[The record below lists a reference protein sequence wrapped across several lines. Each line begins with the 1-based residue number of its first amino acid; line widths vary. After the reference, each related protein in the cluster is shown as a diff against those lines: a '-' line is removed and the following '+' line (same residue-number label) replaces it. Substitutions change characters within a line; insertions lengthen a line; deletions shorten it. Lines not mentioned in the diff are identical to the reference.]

1 MARRVETSVRSDMH
15 AKPIASLDLLAVD
28 ASGLRTAVALRVGV
42 PEPAATGEWQC
53 MLRVDGLYDGLMPAA
68 GEDSLQAL
76 CLALGLVASLLRDF
90 LAGGGRLYF
99 VQEGAE
105 PSEESA
111 WPIEAYFGWVAPLP
125 R

>member
-1 MARRVETSVRSDMH
+1 MH

-28 ASGLRTAVALRVGV
+28 ASGVRTSVTLRVGI
-42 PEPAATGEWQC
+42 PEPAATGEWRC
-53 MLRVDGLYDGLMPAA
+53 MMRLDGLHDHLLPAH

-76 CLALGLVASLLRDF
+76 CLALGLAALLLRDF
-90 LAGGGRLYF
+90 LAGGGRLYC

-111 WPIEAYFGWVAPLP
+111 WPIEAYFGWVAPLS